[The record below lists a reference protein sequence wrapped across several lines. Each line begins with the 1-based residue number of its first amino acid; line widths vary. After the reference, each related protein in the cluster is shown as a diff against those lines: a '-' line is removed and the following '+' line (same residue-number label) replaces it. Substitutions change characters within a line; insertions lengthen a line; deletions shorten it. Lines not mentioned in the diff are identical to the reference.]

1 MSMVLLL
8 GQEVGHPGSL
18 SPRHAGNP
26 EPIPGSIR
34 HKAGYTLDKASLKEQ
49 TVENGSVKECNRVEC
64 QLHVLSFLSE
74 VDKCNS
80 ALVCS
85 SWSCLVRSGKL
96 WRVADY
102 SRRGVFRLGQ
112 EGLLVSNRE
121 FERWK
126 SWVHHYT
133 HHLISR
139 GASLL
144 TLKASFDLGDQCNKW
159 GELLSHLLENVH
171 CRDLSHL
178 DLNWTFTLLE
188 PLDLRVHSG
197 SSSHQDV
204 ISKMDQVNNFQILLA
219 KLAQSCPRITKMRL
233 HFDWSDKSVAL
244 IAQFQHL
251 RILELKYFWVF
262 KGVSPSTLQALTKSL
277 PNLKSL
283 TLNVLVP
290 LRNLGISYILES
302 LSLEFLDVSLSRGL
316 VFSSLKLPALRELR
330 AKKIVRG
337 ITLDR
342 RTRIRIQSRWPCL
355 YQVLRDGTPKLQ
367 VLNNERLLPNWKEQT
382 YDELTSILQQS
393 CYCLQHLDNW
403 IW

>member
-1 MSMVLLL
+1 MQQRYGGYKSFLSMIMPPRKRPLIPVSARRRPKGDDDYFPFNLL
-8 GQEVGHPGSL
+8 P
-18 SPRHAGNP
+18 
-26 EPIPGSIR
+26 
-34 HKAGYTLDKASLKEQ
+34 
-49 TVENGSVKECNRVEC
+49 VEC

-219 KLAQSCPRITKMRL
+219 KVAQSCPRITKMRL

-355 YQVLRDGTPKLQ
+355 YQVLRDGTPRLQ